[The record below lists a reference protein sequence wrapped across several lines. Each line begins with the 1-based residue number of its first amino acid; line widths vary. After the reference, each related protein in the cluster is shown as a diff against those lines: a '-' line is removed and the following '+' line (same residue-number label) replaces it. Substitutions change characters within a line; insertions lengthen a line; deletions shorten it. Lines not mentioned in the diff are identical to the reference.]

1 MRVLMLGTRAP
12 GGMDYVAKSYLNS
25 DLGKT
30 YRIKFIPTH
39 IETNPIFKMLYFGLS
54 LFRTLPYL
62 FNKNYKIFHMHLS
75 SRASVYRKR
84 IFINLGRL
92 FGKKL
97 ILHAHDP
104 GFFIF
109 LEQKSEFM
117 KKLVKTTLRRADCFV
132 VLSNV
137 RKDEY
142 SRIVDRD
149 KIHVIYNFV
158 DDPHYQRLDK
168 EKGVP
173 QAISLGR
180 LGERKATGLLIQAI
194 HNLKVKPV
202 QLSLYGDGDLETY
215 RNSVRA
221 LRLDDKIKVPGW
233 ISGLEKTKAL
243 ESADLFILP
252 SLHEDMP
259 IAIIEAMS
267 YGLPIISTKTGGIP
281 EMVIDGT
288 NGFLL
293 EPGNLSQLSEAIER
307 LIADATLRQKMGF
320 NSYLLFKKNFETGV
334 VTKQIASLY
343 EELGAR

>member
-1 MRVLMLGTRAP
+1 
-12 GGMDYVAKSYLNS
+12 MDYVAKSYLSS
-25 DLGKT
+25 DLGTT
-30 YRIKFIPTH
+30 YKIRFIPTH
-39 IETNPIFKMLYFGLS
+39 VETNSLFKLSYFGLS
-54 LFRTLPYL
+54 LLRTVPYL
-62 FNKNYKIFHMHLS
+62 LNKKYKIFHMHLS

-84 IFINLGRL
+84 ILMNLGHL
-92 FGKKL
+92 FGKKV

-117 KKLVKTTLRRADCFV
+117 KRLIKNTLRMADRLI

-137 RKDEY
+137 RREEY
-142 SRIVDRD
+142 SQIVDRG
-149 KIHVIYNFV
+149 KIRVIYNFV
-158 DDPHYQRLDK
+158 EDPHFRRQVR
-168 EKGVP
+168 GNSIP
-173 QAISLGR
+173 HAISLGR

-194 HNLKVKPV
+194 HNLKEGPIL
-202 QLSLYGDGDLETY
+202 LSLYGDGDLEAY
-215 RNSVRA
+215 RNLVKK
-221 LRLDDKIKVPGW
+221 LRLEDKIKVPGW
-233 ISGLEKTKAL
+233 ISGSEKTKAL

-252 SLHEDMP
+252 SLQEDMP

-293 EPGNLSQLSEAIER
+293 EPGNLDQLTEAVGK
-307 LIADATLRQKMGF
+307 LIADGPSRQKMGN
-320 NSYLLFKKNFETGV
+320 NSYLLFKKNFETGM

-343 EELGAR
+343 EELGAG